1 MALLEVKDL
10 KVHYRTKRGILQA
23 VDGISFEVEQGQNLG
38 LIGESGCGKSTVV
51 KSILC
56 LLPRNAFLAEGEIIF
71 QGKNLY
77 TAKRTELDQI
87 RWRDIAYIPQSAM
100 NSLDPVIKIGNQ
112 ISEAILAHDRIS
124 RKKADLKAASLFELV
139 GLDPKRLK
147 HYPHQFSGG
156 MKQRSVIS
164 MSLALQPKL
173 IIADEPTTG
182 LDVLVQDQILTEI
195 EKIHQTTNASLMFV
209 THDIGI
215 VAEGCQRIVVMYAG
229 KIVENA
235 DSESLFERPFHPYTL
250 GLMNAYPSVYGP
262 KKELISIYGG
272 PPDLVN
278 PPQGCRFAP
287 RCPFVLEICQHQE
300 PEMQVTALNNQ
311 AACHRI
317 GDIEQLREM
326 AGRAIT
332 WKHAKEI

>member
-1 MALLEVKDL
+1 MPLLEVKNL
-10 KVHYRTKRGILQA
+10 KIHYRTKRGILQA
-23 VDGISFEVEQGQNLG
+23 VDGISFEIERGQNLG

-51 KSILC
+51 KSILR
-56 LLPRNAFLAEGEIIF
+56 LLPRNALLAQGEINF
-71 QGKNLY
+71 QGKNLF
-77 TAKRTELDQI
+77 AIKRADLDQI

-100 NSLDPVIKIGNQ
+100 NSLDPVIKIGDQ
-112 ISEAILAHDRIS
+112 ISEAILAHERIAR
-124 RKKADLKAASLFELV
+124 RKAKQKAASLFGLV

-195 EKIHQTTNASLMFV
+195 EKIHHTTNASLMFV

-215 VAEGCQRIVVMYAG
+215 VAEGCQRIAVMYAG

-262 KKELISIYGG
+262 KKELISISGG

-300 PEMQVTALNNQ
+300 PAMEVTGLNNQ

-332 WKHAKEI
+332 WKQAKII

>member
-1 MALLEVKDL
+1 MQLMEVKDL

-23 VDGISFEVEQGQNLG
+23 VDGISFKIEQGQNLG

-51 KSILC
+51 KSLLR
-56 LLPRNAFLAEGEIIF
+56 LLPRNAFVAQGEISF
-71 QGKNLY
+71 LGRNLL
-77 TAKRTELDQI
+77 TVKRAELDQM

-100 NSLDPVIKIGNQ
+100 NSLDPVIKIGEQ
-112 ISEAILAHDRIS
+112 ISEAILAHDQITK
-124 RKKADLKAASLFELV
+124 RKAHEKAVSLFELV

-195 EKIHQTTNASLMFV
+195 EKIHHTTNASLMFV

-215 VAEGCQRIVVMYAG
+215 VAEGCQRIAVMYAG
-229 KIVENA
+229 KIVEYA

-262 KKELISIYGG
+262 KRELISIPGG

-278 PPQGCRFAP
+278 PPPGCRFAP
-287 RCPFVLEICQHQE
+287 RCPFVLDVCQYQE
-300 PEMQVTALNNQ
+300 PEMAETGVGNH

-317 GDIEQLREM
+317 DVIEQLREK
-326 AGRAIT
+326 AGMAIT
-332 WKHAKEI
+332 WKHAIAI